1 MIETPQIIWQIT
13 HVPNPIKQISHG
25 PITNKKI
32 VDQDSSDCLGYDCHV
47 NSYFEIREF
56 GSDMIH
62 RYNTKVPKNGISID
76 WFQRLVD
83 LSKDVG
89 SGEWEAKA
97 IFYKLLGAFF
107 FRHIL
112 IYFDAYLFKKHKKM
126 PNKL

>member
-13 HVPNPIKQISHG
+13 HVPNPIKHISHG

-32 VDQDSSDCLGYDCHV
+32 GDQDSSDCLGYDCHV

-89 SGEWEAKA
+89 SGEWDSQKQFSISFWERFFLD
-97 IFYKLLGAFF
+97 IF
-107 FRHIL
+107 
-112 IYFDAYLFKKHKKM
+112 
-126 PNKL
+126 